1 VGTPGHGEAG
11 GEESHGVLE
20 EGGLVEAEVV
30 KQFVTEAQVI
40 TTQVRFE

>member
-20 EGGLVEAEVV
+20 DAGLVKAQVV
-30 KQFVTEAQVI
+30 EQLVTKVQVI